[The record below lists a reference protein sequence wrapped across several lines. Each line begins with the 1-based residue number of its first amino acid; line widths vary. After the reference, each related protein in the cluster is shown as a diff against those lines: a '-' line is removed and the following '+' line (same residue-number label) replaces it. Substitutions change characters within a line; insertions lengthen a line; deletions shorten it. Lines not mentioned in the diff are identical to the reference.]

1 MDIQMPVMDGVTA
14 TRTLR
19 QRGFDKPVIALTANA
34 MKGFERELEDGG
46 FTAYETK
53 PIDIDRLLARLAG
66 LLGGTRQEAA
76 PVAQAEVAAADA
88 AGPAPQS
95 EAALEAERV
104 LDGARKAAAAAPI
117 RSRLAA
123 HPRLAR
129 VAADFCAKLPGKL
142 DEMQAALDEGRLDA
156 LGTLAHWLK
165 GAGGSVGFDAL
176 FDPAR
181 DLEAAAKAA
190 DGALAAQC
198 LERLRGLGARLESPP
213 VPDRAPARTT

>member
-1 MDIQMPVMDGVTA
+1 MTA
-14 TRTLR
+14 AS
-19 QRGFDKPVIALTANA
+19 AL
-34 MKGFERELEDGG
+34 
-46 FTAYETK
+46 
-53 PIDIDRLLARLAG
+53 LLAGLAHWAPDLLAG

-76 PVAQAEVAAADA
+76 PAAPRA
-88 AGPAPQS
+88 

-104 LDGARKAAAAAPI
+104 LESARKAAAAAPI

-181 DLEAAAKAA
+181 DLEAAAKTA

-198 LERLRGLGARLESPP
+198 LERLRRLGARLESPP
-213 VPDRAPARTT
+213 APERAPARTT